1 MKLFGSKITLKS
13 HSVLP
18 GFGGTISFTLIYL
31 SLIVLIPL
39 SGLFFATAKISF
51 DEFINNIT
59 SARVLAA
66 YRISFGTAAISAGIS
81 CIFGL
86 LVAWVLA
93 RYNFYGKKI
102 IDAFVDL
109 PFAIPTA
116 VAGIALCAIYAPNG
130 WIGEYLEHF
139 NIKIAFTPAGIVV
152 ALVFIGFPFAVRT
165 VEPVLQDLDHEIE
178 EAAASLGANRL
189 QIFLRVILPTISPA
203 LLTGFAMAFARGLGE
218 YGSVIFIAGN
228 MPMISE
234 IVPLIIVTKLE
245 QYDYTGATSI
255 ALLMLIVS
263 FLLLLVIN
271 FLQKW
276 SNKSR

>member
-1 MKLFGSKITLKS
+1 VKLFGNKITFKS

-18 GFGGTISFTLIYL
+18 GFGFTLGFTLIYL
-31 SLIVLIPL
+31 TLIVLIPL
-39 SGLFFATAKISF
+39 SGLFFATVKISLS
-51 DEFINNIT
+51 EFIANIT
-59 SARVLAA
+59 SNRVIAA
-66 YRISFGTAAISAGIS
+66 YKVSFGIAAISASIS
-81 CIFGL
+81 CFFGL
-86 LVAWVLA
+86 VVAWVLV

-116 VAGIALCAIYAPNG
+116 VAGIALCAIYSPNG
-130 WIGEYLEHF
+130 LIGKYLADFGIH
-139 NIKIAFTPAGIVV
+139 IAFTPAGIAV
-152 ALVFIGFPFAVRT
+152 ALIFIGFPFVVRT

-189 QIFLRVILPTISPA
+189 QIFTKIIFPTISPA
-203 LLTGFAMAFARGLGE
+203 LLTGFAMSFARGLGE

-228 MPMISE
+228 IPLVSE
-234 IVPLIIVTKLE
+234 IVPLIIITKLE
-245 QYDYTGATSI
+245 QYDYSGATSI
-255 ALLMLIVS
+255 ALLMLIIS
-263 FLLLLVIN
+263 FFMLLIIN